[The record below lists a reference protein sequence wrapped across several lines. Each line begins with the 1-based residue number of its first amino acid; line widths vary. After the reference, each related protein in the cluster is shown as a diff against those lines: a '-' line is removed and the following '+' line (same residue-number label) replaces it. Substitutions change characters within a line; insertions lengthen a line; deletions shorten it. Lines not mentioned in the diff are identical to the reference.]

1 MAADGWESLK
11 GQPPNWEA
19 PEQLR
24 GPTASTAINL
34 AVQMMGS
41 NMIGNDVIE
50 VVAEFV
56 STKAGIEL
64 WMGHREPPLTLGQKF
79 AVGRASSEGL
89 RIAYESWVNYERAY
103 GLAGGKISQ
112 VNQEKRALIG
122 AVREATAILARAKA
136 DCEA

>member
-1 MAADGWESLK
+1 MSDEGWESLK
-11 GQPPNWEA
+11 GQSPNWEA
-19 PEQLR
+19 PENLR
-24 GPTASTAINL
+24 RPTASTTVNL

-56 STKAGIEL
+56 ATKARIEL
-64 WMGHREPPLTLGQKF
+64 WMGHREPALTLGQKF
-79 AVGRASSEGL
+79 AVGRAHSEGL
-89 RIAYESWVNYERAY
+89 RIVYESWVDYERAY

-112 VNQEKRALIG
+112 VNQEKCALIG
-122 AVREATAILARAKA
+122 AVREATAVLARAKA

>member
-1 MAADGWESLK
+1 MAADGWGSLK
-11 GQPPNWEA
+11 GQPSNWEA
-19 PEQLR
+19 PERLR
-24 GPTASTAINL
+24 EPTASAAINL

-56 STKAGIEL
+56 SVKARVEL

-79 AVGRASSEGL
+79 ALGRASSEGL

-103 GLAGGKISQ
+103 GLADGKISQ
-112 VNQEKRALIG
+112 VDQEKRTLVD
-122 AVREATAILARAKA
+122 AVREATAILARARA

>member
-1 MAADGWESLK
+1 MAAEGWASLK

-19 PEQLR
+19 PENLR

-56 STKAGIEL
+56 STKARIEL
-64 WMGHREPPLTLGQKF
+64 WMGHRDPPLTLGQRL

-89 RIAYESWVNYERAY
+89 RIAYEAWVNYERAY
-103 GLAGGKISQ
+103 RLAGGKISQ
-112 VNQEKRALIG
+112 VNQEKHTLIG
-122 AVREATAILARAKA
+122 AVREATATLARAKA
-136 DCEA
+136 ECEA